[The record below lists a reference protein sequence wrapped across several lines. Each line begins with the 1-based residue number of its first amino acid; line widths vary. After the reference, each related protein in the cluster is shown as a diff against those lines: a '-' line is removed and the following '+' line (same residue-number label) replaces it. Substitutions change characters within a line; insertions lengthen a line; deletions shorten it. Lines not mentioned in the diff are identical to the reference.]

1 MNGMNS
7 HICECCGSDA
17 TKNTEYGIY
26 CDDCLQWILSSIDEE
41 NEARKAEK
49 EAADRAYYLRDV
61 AESFSNSVRRF
72 AEIEASGSSE
82 AVYIT
87 YDGVTVRLADH
98 SARPTYQAIYGAAD
112 IELGNHEF
120 ADPLPEEI
128 SAAVDEIRRRVA
140 QKLRARRAKFRS
152 G

>member
-1 MNGMNS
+1 MNNCRTR
-7 HICECCGSDA
+7 CECCGSDA
-17 TKNTEYGIY
+17 AKNTEFGIY
-26 CDDCLQWILSSIDEE
+26 CDDCLQWILSSIEEE

-120 ADPLPEEI
+120 AAPLPDTI
-128 SAAVDEIRRRVA
+128 KAAVKEIRRRIATVIW
-140 QKLRARRAKFRS
+140 QRR
-152 G
+152 